1 MLLNGLVKHL
11 AQIGASVAVDVAG
24 YTHSAK
30 TYNRR

>member
-24 YTHSAK
+24 YTLLAK
-30 TYNRR
+30 TRSRC